1 MAQQQIEAR
10 KKELEQ
16 CLVENPL
23 NSLIQQLDLELKQN
37 FFLGD
42 NVDHEQNDPKIILK
56 KTIKKCKSEINYS
69 PAKVRS
75 RNFLTNISYN
85 CFNSIDFDNASFIIS
100 CFTCILFNLNPFFL
114 SENLTMKAT
123 ESMLRCCGTILFH
136 IYILRND
143 NFIVLNK
150 LSLKYQNALDIV
162 NNFILEENS
171 NFV

>member
-42 NVDHEQNDPKIILK
+42 NVDHEQKDPKIILK

-69 PAKVRS
+69 PTKVRS

-100 CFTCILFNLNPFFL
+100 CFTCILLNLNPFFL

-136 IYILRND
+136 IYIFRND

>member
-56 KTIKKCKSEINYS
+56 NIIKKCKSEINYS
-69 PAKVRS
+69 PTKVRS

-123 ESMLRCCGTILFH
+123 ERC
-136 IYILRND
+136 
-143 NFIVLNK
+143 
-150 LSLKYQNALDIV
+150 
-162 NNFILEENS
+162 
-171 NFV
+171 